1 MNRVDEVN
9 IKHQRLVSLMA
20 ANGYSAVLLKKQPNF
35 SWFTAGGRNMVGI
48 ATEMGVTSL
57 LVTKEARYCIA
68 NKIEAARMMDEEGLA
83 GLGFELLE
91 HGWHEDGE
99 AELVAKVVGDLG
111 AVAAD
116 TGFAAC
122 KNADSEIRKLR
133 YSLTESEIE
142 RYMFLGGK
150 LSTVI
155 ENVMLG
161 IRPGDKECEIAG
173 RIGPELWKDL
183 IDPTAIMVA
192 ADERIYQYRHPIATD
207 RTVKRYVMVA
217 LNVRY
222 KGLITAI
229 TRMLHFGRPDA
240 KLAKQYLDNNEV
252 ECRMIA
258 ATKPGAP
265 AVDAFNA
272 ALAAYREFGCADEW
286 LRHHQGGAMGYY
298 GRDYKVTAGTTE
310 IVAENQ
316 AFCWNPSITGT
327 KTEDAFI
334 ATAGGP
340 LMITG
345 PVVYP
350 RIKSTV
356 GGVDFVRPGMLVID

>member
-1 MNRVDEVN
+1 MNRSEEVDT
-9 IKHQRLVSLMA
+9 KHRRLAAMMA

-35 SWFTAGGRNMVGI
+35 SWFTAGGRNMVGM
-48 ATEMGVTSL
+48 ATELGVASL
-57 LVTKEARYCIA
+57 LVTREARYCIA
-68 NKIEAARMMDEEGLA
+68 NRIEAARMMDEEGLA

-91 HGWHEDGE
+91 YGWHEDRE
-99 AELVAKVVGDLG
+99 AELVARVAGGLG
-111 AVAAD
+111 SVAAD
-116 TGFAAC
+116 TDFASC
-122 KNADSEIRKLR
+122 RNADGEIRKLR

-142 RYMFLGGK
+142 RYLFLGAK
-150 LSTVI
+150 LSAAI
-155 ENVMLG
+155 EKVMFS
-161 IRPGDKECEIAG
+161 IRPGDRECEIAG

-192 ADERIYQYRHPIATD
+192 ADERIYRYRHPIATD

-217 LNVRY
+217 LNARY
-222 KGLITAI
+222 KGLITAV

-240 KLAKQYLDNNEV
+240 KLAKQFRDNNEV

-258 ATKPGAP
+258 ATKPGSP
-265 AVDAFNA
+265 AVAAFDA
-272 ALAAYREFGCADEW
+272 ALAAYREFGFADEW
-286 LRHHQGGAMGYY
+286 LLHHQGGAMGYY

-316 AFCWNPSITGT
+316 AFCWNPTITGT

-345 PVVYP
+345 PVSYP
-350 RIKSTV
+350 RIASSV
-356 GGVDFVRPGMLVID
+356 GGVDFVRPGLLVID